1 MEKVKK
7 FLIARERNMNNN
19 RNDLRSWHAVI
30 MTLFPEIFPGPLGSS
45 LSGRALENG
54 IWKLNTINIR
64 DFAKD
69 SHNTVDDEPFGGGP
83 GMVIRPDIID
93 SALTSATNLVDD
105 SPPIIYLSPRGR
117 PLDQKYV
124 KKLAAGPGVILLC
137 GRYEGIDQ
145 RVLDV
150 WRVEEISLGDFVL
163 SGGETAA
170 LALLDAVV
178 RLLPGVVGSDSSLVE
193 ESFEND
199 LLEYP
204 HYTRPATWRDRKGDK
219 NMVPEILSSGHHR
232 KIKEWRH
239 KQAEKTTQARRPDLW
254 KKYIA
259 RN

>member
-1 MEKVKK
+1 
-7 FLIARERNMNNN
+7 MNNN
-19 RNDLRSWHAVI
+19 PIVSQSWHAVI

-54 IWKLNTINIR
+54 IWKLNALNIR
-64 DFAKD
+64 DFATD
-69 SHNTVDDEPFGGGP
+69 SRNTVDDEPFGGGA
-83 GMVIRPDIID
+83 GMVIRADVID

-117 PLDQKYV
+117 PLDQKRV
-124 KKLAAGPGVILLC
+124 RKLAGGPGVILLC

-163 SGGETAA
+163 AGGETAA

-178 RLLPGVVGSDSSLVE
+178 RLLPGVVGSESSLVE

-204 HYTRPATWRDRKGDK
+204 HYTRPATWKDRKGDE
-219 NMVPEILSSGHHR
+219 NMVPEILFSGHHR

-239 KQAEKTTQARRPDLW
+239 KQAEKTTRSRRPDLW
-254 KKYIA
+254 KKYIT

>member
-1 MEKVKK
+1 MRKP
-7 FLIARERNMNNN
+7 LIDQEIIMNKNLT
-19 RNDLRSWHAVI
+19 DSGSWHAVI
-30 MTLFPEIFPGPLGSS
+30 LTLFPEIFPGPLASS
-45 LSGRALENG
+45 LSGRALEND
-54 IWKLNTINIR
+54 IWKLNTLNIR
-64 DFAKD
+64 DFAMN
-69 SHNTVDDEPFGGGP
+69 SHNAVDDEPFGGGP
-83 GMVIRPDIID
+83 GMVMRPDIID
-93 SALTSATNLVDD
+93 SALTSATSLVDD

-124 KKLAAGPGVILLC
+124 KELASGPGVILLC

-150 WRVEEISLGDFVL
+150 WRVEEISLGDYVL

-170 LALLDAVV
+170 LALLDATV
-178 RLLPGVVGSDSSLVE
+178 RLLPGVVGSQRSLDE

-204 HYTRPATWRDRKGDK
+204 HYTRPATWKDRKGDE
-219 NMVPEILSSGHHR
+219 NMVPEILYSGHHR

-239 KQAEKTTQARRPDLW
+239 EQAEKTTRARRPDLW
-254 KKYIA
+254 KKYIT

>member
-1 MEKVKK
+1 MQRLMIDK
-7 FLIARERNMNNN
+7 ERIMNNN
-19 RNDLRSWHAVI
+19 LAQTRSWQAVI
-30 MTLFPEIFPGPLGSS
+30 LTLFPEIFPGPLASS
-45 LSGRALENG
+45 LIGRALEDD
-54 IWKLNTINIR
+54 IWKLNTLNIR
-64 DFAKD
+64 DFSNN
-69 SHNTVDDEPFGGGP
+69 SHNSVDDEPFGGGP
-83 GMVIRPDIID
+83 GMVLRPDIID

-105 SPPIIYLSPRGR
+105 SPPIIYLTPRGR
-117 PLDQKYV
+117 PLEQKRV
-124 KKLAAGPGVILLC
+124 KKLAVGSGVILLC

-150 WRVEEISLGDFVL
+150 WSIEEISLGDFVL

-178 RLLPGVVGSDSSLVE
+178 RLLPGVIGSERSLVE

-204 HYTRPATWRDRKGDK
+204 HYTRPATWRDKKGNE
-219 NMVPEILSSGHHR
+219 NMVPEILYSGHHR

-239 KQAEKTTQARRPDLW
+239 EQAEKVTRARRPDLW